1 MNILL
6 LKNEKINKH
15 SRWVR
20 LANPGPPDG
29 YLQD

>member
-15 SRWVR
+15 CPWVR
-20 LANPGPPDG
+20 LANPEPPDG